1 MITALAALFT
11 RLLTLTGAVDLGI
24 GLVRGNT
31 VMITGGAIT
40 AAAGIILILLTE
52 RRP

>member
-1 MITALAALFT
+1 MIAALVILFG
-11 RLLTLTGAVDLGI
+11 RLCVLAGAADLGL

-40 AAAGIILILLTE
+40 AAIGIILILLLDG
-52 RRP
+52 RP